1 LIFKPIGYLTIAYA
15 LVTSSSLIALAI
27 ISLINQNQVRTS
39 LFYASIEIL
48 FMEVLLLVVCIIDDR
63 KKTTEHFDYQ
73 IYKID
78 NEFSATNVPH
88 PQ

>member
-1 LIFKPIGYLTIAYA
+1 
-15 LVTSSSLIALAI
+15 
-27 ISLINQNQVRTS
+27 
-39 LFYASIEIL
+39 
-48 FMEVLLLVVCIIDDR
+48 MEVLLLVVCIIDDR